1 LNNFHNQEE
10 FNKAVEELGKRDSAL
25 AMLLKRCGMPKMVRR
40 QPGFASLVHIILE
53 QQVSLASAQ
62 AAFDK
67 LLNHVGELTPE
78 PFMLLSD
85 EQLRSFGFSR
95 QKTRYCRGLAEALL
109 SGELKL
115 DSLSELDDESAHNE
129 LVKLKGIGRWTTDVY
144 LMMALYRPDIWP
156 VGDLALVI
164 AMQKL
169 RALPQRPDKE
179 EMMRLAEPWRPY
191 RSAAA
196 HILWTFYLSD
206 GFKQYPEE

>member
-1 LNNFHNQEE
+1 MSNFHNTDE
-10 FNKAVEELGKRDSAL
+10 FNNAVKELVKRDSGL
-25 AMLLKRCGMPKMVRR
+25 AMLIERCGMPKMVLR

-53 QQVSLASAQ
+53 QQVSLASAR

-67 LLNHVGELTPE
+67 LVNYLGNVSPAAFLP
-78 PFMLLSD
+78 LSD
-85 EQLRSFGFSR
+85 EQLKSFGFSR

-109 SGELKL
+109 SGELNL
-115 DSLSELDDESAHNE
+115 EGLGELEDEAAHNE

-144 LMMALYRPDIWP
+144 LMMALCRPDIWP

-169 RALPQRPDKE
+169 KNLPQRPDKE
-179 EMMRLAEPWRPY
+179 QMMILAEPWRPY

-206 GFKQYPEE
+206 GFKRYPEE

>member
-1 LNNFHNQEE
+1 MRNSNNSHE
-10 FNKAVEELGKRDSAL
+10 FNKAFE
-25 AMLLKRCGMPKMVRR
+25 
-40 QPGFASLVHIILE
+40 HIILE

-62 AAFDK
+62 AAIDK
-67 LLNHVGELTPE
+67 LLNYVGKLTPKA
-78 PFMLLSD
+78 FVQLSD
-85 EQLRSFGFSR
+85 QQLRSFGFSR

-109 SGELKL
+109 SEDLELGR
-115 DSLSELDDESAHNE
+115 LSQLDDEAAHNE

-144 LMMALYRPDIWP
+144 LMMALCRPDIWP

-169 RALPQRPDKE
+169 KDLPQRPDKE
-179 EMMRLAEPWRPY
+179 QMMTLADPWRPY

-206 GFKQYPEE
+206 GFKRYPEE